1 MRRPDRPYPKA
12 EAALLATLSAQDEAW
27 LAAQQRGMDR
37 VEQILFQ
44 THLQS
49 RTKRLLNE
57 LYRLEEAVKDAE
69 LDPAY
74 VITAYQSL
82 EDFREE
88 QL

>member
-1 MRRPDRPYPKA
+1 MRPSERADLQLSPK
-12 EAALLATLSAQDEAW
+12 DEAW

-44 THLQS
+44 IHLQS

-82 EDFREE
+82 EDFRSE

>member
-1 MRRPDRPYPKA
+1 MRLPDRPDLQLSPK
-12 EAALLATLSAQDEAW
+12 DEAW

-57 LYRLEEAVKDAE
+57 LYRLEEAIKDAE

-74 VITAYQSL
+74 VITAYESL